1 MRRLLPRRLRHGEE
15 ATLVEHLGELRARLI
30 FSIVALFVAFGVT
43 YGFRGHVLNWLNKP
57 LPDSIHK
64 PVTFSVAEPF
74 LTSVW
79 VSLWAAFL
87 VALPIVIWQI
97 WGFFAP
103 AFEEHHQRVMTTLVV
118 FSALLAAGGIAF
130 GYFVALPAAV
140 HYLTNFD
147 KAHYDIQI
155 RAKDYYSFCAQVLL
169 AVGLV
174 FELPVFVIG
183 LVQLRIL
190 SAARL
195 RRQWR
200 GGLAICAVIAVALPG
215 IDPVTTTL
223 EMIPLMGLFGV
234 SVGIATVIERRRNRR
249 ALSTDVA
256 TIGEP

>member
-15 ATLVEHLGELRARLI
+15 ATLVEHLGELRTRIVVSLI
-30 FSIVALFVAFGVT
+30 ALFVGFGVA
-43 YGFRGHVLNWLNKP
+43 YGFRGHVLNWLNSP
-57 LPDSIHK
+57 LPPHLRK
-64 PVTFSVAEPF
+64 PVTFGVAEPF
-74 LTSVW
+74 FTSVW
-79 VSLWAAFL
+79 VSLWVGFL
-87 VALPIVIWQI
+87 LALPIIVWQI
-97 WGFFAP
+97 WAFFAP
-103 AFEEHHQRVMTTLVV
+103 AFEEHHQRAMTILVG
-118 FSALLAAGGIAF
+118 FSALLAAGGVVF

-147 KAHYDIQI
+147 KSHYTILIQA
-155 RAKDYYSFCAQVLL
+155 RQYYSFCAQVLM

-215 IDPVTTTL
+215 VDPVTTTL
-223 EMIPLMGLFGV
+223 EMVPLMALFGV
-234 SVGIATVIERRRNRR
+234 SIAIATVLERRRRS
-249 ALSTDVA
+249 APSTDVA
-256 TIGEP
+256 TISES